1 MIEAIKRRLDAVQFD
16 FVKWFRL
23 CTSISTVM
31 VVGSWIAFATI
42 GPNWGIDFTGGTEIQ
57 LEFTE
62 PTEIGEVRDALR
74 RLDLSDDAVQSI
86 NGRDSGEFIVR
97 IQDPTFGME
106 GLSEEVESA
115 LETSY
120 GADWVQSM
128 DVSAEVSARF
138 VVTHGEPAAT
148 PAEVRRALTGDLAL
162 AQVKPGREPNQ
173 LIIEI
178 PGLAERIQARIAT
191 ALGDRKFEV
200 MSIEAVGP
208 KVGADL
214 RRQGFVALVATF
226 ALILVYVAFRFD
238 IAFAPG
244 AVIALIH
251 DVSVTV
257 GLFVLLQLDFDLTM
271 IGALLTIVGYSIN
284 DTIVI
289 YDRIRE
295 NQEKFSRSNTVDLI
309 NRSVNET
316 LTRTI
321 ATNGA
326 TMLSIIMFLFFG
338 GPVLRNFALAMMCGI
353 IFGTYSTV
361 YIASPMILLMER
373 IKPWLVRLV
382 AIRDVPPDDGG
393 PDEGAGGPPLTESE
407 KRRRARAEAEKR
419 EQTG

>member
-1 MIEAIKRRLDAVQFD
+1 MIDAIKRRLDAVEFD
-16 FVKWFRL
+16 FVKWFKL
-23 CTSISTVM
+23 ATTVSAIM
-31 VVGSWIAFATI
+31 VIGSWIAFFTI

-57 LEFTE
+57 LQFAE
-62 PTEIGEVRDALR
+62 PTDIAEVRQALR

-86 NGRDSGEFIVR
+86 NGRDSGQFTIR
-97 IQDPTFGME
+97 IQDPRFGME
-106 GLSEEVESA
+106 GLVEEVEGA
-115 LETSY
+115 LESVY
-120 GADWVQSM
+120 GPDWVQDM

-148 PAEVRRALTGDLAL
+148 PAEVQRALKGDLAL
-162 AQVKPGREPNQ
+162 SQVKPGRQPNQ

-178 PGLAERIQARIAT
+178 PGLAERIQERIGS
-191 ALGDRKFEV
+191 ALGDRTFEV

-208 KVGADL
+208 KVGSDL
-214 RRQGFVALVATF
+214 RRQGFIALVATF
-226 ALILVYVAFRFD
+226 ALILVYIAFRFD
-238 IAFAPG
+238 VAFAPG
-244 AVIALIH
+244 AVIALVH

-271 IGALLTIVGYSIN
+271 VGALLTIVGYSIN

-295 NQEKFSRSNTVDLI
+295 NQEKFSRTNTAELI
-309 NRSVNET
+309 NKSVNET
-316 LTRTI
+316 LTRTV

-326 TMLSIIMFLFFG
+326 TMLSIVMFLFFG

-361 YIASPMILLMER
+361 YIASPTILVMER
-373 IKPWLVRLV
+373 VKPWLTSLI
-382 AIRDVPPDDGG
+382 AIRDVPPDEG

>member
-1 MIEAIKRRLDAVQFD
+1 MIEQLKRRIDAVQLD
-16 FVKWFRL
+16 FVKWFKL
-23 CTSISTVM
+23 CTSISAIM
-31 VVGSWIAFATI
+31 VLGSWIAFFTI

-57 LEFTE
+57 LKFAQ
-62 PTEIGEVRDALR
+62 PTEIGEVREALR
-74 RLDLSDDAVQSI
+74 RLELSDDAVQSI

-106 GLSEEVESA
+106 GLDAEVEQA
-115 LETSY
+115 LETAF
-120 GADWVQSM
+120 GPDWVQAM
-128 DVSAEVSARF
+128 NVSAEVSARF

-148 PAEVRRALTGDLAL
+148 PAEVQRALTGDLGL
-162 AQVKPGREPNQ
+162 AQVKPGRSQNQ
-173 LIIEI
+173 LIIEV
-178 PGLAERIQARIAT
+178 PGLAERIQERIAS
-191 ALGDRKFEV
+191 ALGDRPFEV
-200 MSIEAVGP
+200 MAIEAVGP

-244 AVIALIH
+244 AVIALVH

-295 NQEKFSRSNTVDLI
+295 NQEKFSRTNTAELI

-316 LTRTI
+316 LTRTV

-326 TMLSIIMFLFFG
+326 TMLSIVMFLFFG

-361 YIASPMILLMER
+361 FIASPMILVMER
-373 IKPWLVRLV
+373 IKPWLTSLV
-382 AIRDVPPDDGG
+382 AVQDVPPDEG